1 MGAIAGGGGVIYREL
16 TWRERF
22 AAWWHRRGILRPSYP
37 PAADPELEPAGTL
50 ELDGTPCRQG
60 GELEWR

>member
-1 MGAIAGGGGVIYREL
+1 MIYREL